1 MALPKRNDEETLQLW
16 GVFKKNPTEELRN
29 NLMER
34 YLPLVRY
41 IAERISIKLPKNV
54 DVDDLSSAGIFGLMD
69 AINGYDPERGVKFET
84 YCTTR
89 IRGAILDELRSL
101 DWVPRLVR
109 SKANQLERTLQQ
121 LEAELGRPPED
132 HEVAERLGLTLD
144 EYADLERE
152 ASAASMV
159 SLNKSW
165 GNDSDGDDDMPR
177 MDIVQDKKVS
187 DPSERLQRDEIKRLI
202 TQSLNDTEKLIIIL
216 YYYEELTMK
225 EIGVILDLSES
236 RVCQIHSKIIVRLSV
251 QFRNY
256 REEMTR

>member
-1 MALPKRNDEETLQLW
+1 MALPKRQDEDTLQLW
-16 GVFKKNPTEELRN
+16 RVFKRNPTEQLRN
-29 NLMER
+29 ELMER
-34 YLPLVRY
+34 YLPLLRY

-54 DVDDLSSAGIFGLMD
+54 EVDDLSSAGIFGLMD
-69 AINGYDPERGVKFET
+69 AIGGFDPERGVKFET

-89 IRGAILDELRSL
+89 IRGAILDELRNL

-109 SKANQLERTLQQ
+109 SKANQLERTISQ
-121 LEAELGRPPED
+121 LETQLGRPPED
-132 HEVAERLGLTLD
+132 AEIAEKLGVTPE
-144 EYADLERE
+144 EYVELERE
-152 ASAASMV
+152 ASAASIV

-165 GNDSDGDDDMPR
+165 GGDGDDDEDMPR
-177 MDIVQDKKVS
+177 MDIVHDKKVD
-187 DPSERLQRDEIKRLI
+187 DPSERLQRDEIKNLI
-202 TQSLNDTEKLIIIL
+202 THSLTKTEKLIVIL

-225 EIGVILDLSES
+225 EIGVILGLSES